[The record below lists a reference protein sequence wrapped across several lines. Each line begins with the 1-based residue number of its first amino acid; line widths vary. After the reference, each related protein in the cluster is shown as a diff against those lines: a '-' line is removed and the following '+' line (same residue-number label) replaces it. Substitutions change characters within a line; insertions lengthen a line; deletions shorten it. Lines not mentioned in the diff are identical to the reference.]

1 MAVKKDIVA
10 MVLAGGRVDELSV
23 LTAMRP
29 KSAVP
34 IWGMY
39 RIIDFVL
46 SNMMNSGIDVVGVL
60 SQYRPYSLT
69 SHLAGGAPWDYL
81 GRTRE
86 LRILS
91 PYRGARDTDW
101 YRGTADAVFQN
112 LNFLAH
118 YRPELTLIASGDH
131 VYAMDYRPLVKQ
143 HLARNAALT
152 IAFTPVPWEMAP
164 NFGTAELA
172 DDGRV
177 LVYEEKAAKPRG
189 NFASMTVYLFNTAVL
204 EERIRQ
210 NAAEGRTFQIY
221 AEVIPRMVTE
231 GEPVYGYVFDGY
243 WQYAR
248 TIASYYAT
256 NMDMLSPTP
265 PALASWRVRT
275 NLALGVAAD
284 PPPVIFQS
292 GAAIAGAFVSAGAVL
307 KGEVSNSIISPG
319 VVIERGAIV
328 RDSIVMHGSTVAA
341 GAVLDRAILDKEVV
355 IGAGAR
361 VGSGEPASQP
371 AVRGIVT
378 EGLTVIGKDA
388 RIPAGI
394 VIGRDCIVAPETPAE
409 CFPAREV
416 RSGTMVRP

>member
-1 MAVKKDIVA
+1 MPVKKEIVA

-60 SQYRPYSLT
+60 SQYRPYSLN
-69 SHLAGGAPWDYL
+69 SHLASGAPWDYL

-112 LNFLAH
+112 LNFLEH
-118 YRPELTLIASGDH
+118 YWPELTLIASGDH
-131 VYAMDYRPLVKQ
+131 VYAMDYRPLIKQ

-152 IAFTPVPWEMAP
+152 IAFTPVPWEMASL
-164 NFGTAELA
+164 FGTAQL
-172 DDGRV
+172 DRDGRV

-189 NFASMTVYLFNTAVL
+189 NLASMTVYLFNTKVL
-204 EERIRQ
+204 EKRIRQ

-221 AEVIPRMVTE
+221 SEVIPRMVSE
-231 GEPVYGYVFDGY
+231 GEAVYGYIFDGY

-256 NMDMLSPTP
+256 NMDMLSSAP
-265 PALASWRVRT
+265 PDLEAWCVRT
-275 NLALGVAAD
+275 NLATGVAAD
-284 PPPVIFQS
+284 PPPVIVQG
-292 GAAIAGAFVSAGAVL
+292 GAAIAGVLVSAGAVL

-319 VVIERGAIV
+319 VVIERGATV

-341 GAVLDRAILDKEVV
+341 GAILDHAIVDKAVV
-355 IGAGAR
+355 IGPGAR
-361 VGSGEPASQP
+361 VGFGDAAPRA
-371 AVRGIVT
+371 AARDIVT
-378 EGLTVIGKDA
+378 DGLSVIGKGA

-394 VIGRDCIVAPETPAE
+394 VIGRDCIIAPETPE
-409 CFPAREV
+409 SHFPAREIQA
-416 RSGTMVRP
+416 GTTVGP